1 MLNRKELLEGSVIA
15 CLSFC
20 SFFCNFISI
29 IKWTSRATDT
39 FWPGPSLSLYL
50 PFDLIFL
57 CGTFSDVCVRVCIFL
72 YTVLL
77 PDSLFVGRMSA
88 GLERGSGGSL
98 RSFPPLLLLFRDLP
112 SFSLALGII
121 ADLQPHSAPPGRVGQ
136 CCSRHIYRPLLLTP
150 SSLAYPLSR
159 FYQSHE
165 RRGAT
170 KRFLHVILGRG
181 QVGHRSVWA
190 LVLNFGSRGQLSFVV
205 ILFGF

>member
-1 MLNRKELLEGSVIA
+1 MCVRDV
-15 CLSFC
+15 C
-20 SFFCNFISI
+20 
-29 IKWTSRATDT
+29 
-39 FWPGPSLSLYL
+39 
-50 PFDLIFL
+50 
-57 CGTFSDVCVRVCIFL
+57 DVCVRVCIFL

-88 GLERGSGGSL
+88 GLERGSGG
-98 RSFPPLLLLFRDLP
+98 FPEVLP
-112 SFSLALGII
+112 SS
-121 ADLQPHSAPPGRVGQ
+121 SAPLQRFAELQLSP
-136 CCSRHIYRPLLLTP
+136 RHHRRSAASFGAAGAGGPALLSAYIYRPLLLTP